1 MDFLFYLQELRNPVM
16 DAIFSVLTHLGS
28 ELIVIG
34 VLCLFFWCLDKKTA
48 YKLCFTYFISGLAVQ
63 GLKIACRIERPWIR
77 DTRLYPVESAI
88 EGATG
93 YSFPSGHTQ
102 SSTGLFSSL
111 AFTFKKIWVY
121 IVGFILI
128 ALVMFT
134 RMYLGCHTPADVL
147 VSFAITVTV
156 SFCVNYAYEHFK
168 SSKITNLIVFIL
180 IELISIGLIAY
191 SYYVVTS
198 GKSTIALAIDGFKAA
213 GAGIGFGIG
222 WFIEV
227 TYVNFDPK
235 GCKKIWQ
242 QILKLAIG
250 IGVALLIKSGIKAI
264 FGGES
269 ILVNIV
275 RYALAVVW
283 IVGIFPIIIKKFFTK
298 TEEAKAE

>member
-1 MDFLFYLQELRNPVM
+1 MEFLFFLQELRTPVS

-63 GLKIACRIERPWIR
+63 GLKIACRIERPWDR
-77 DTRLYPVESAI
+77 DSGLFPVEAAA
-88 EGATG
+88 GDATG

-102 SSTGLFSSL
+102 SATGLFSSL
-111 AFTFKKIWVY
+111 AFTFKKLWLY
-121 IVGFILI
+121 LAGFALI

-156 SFCVNYAYEHFK
+156 SFGVNYVYEHFK
-168 SSKITNLIVFIL
+168 ASKTTNLIVFIL
-180 IELISIGLIAY
+180 IELISIGLIAF
-191 SYYVVTS
+191 SYYVVST
-198 GKSTIALAIDGFKAA
+198 GKSTTALALDGFKSA
-213 GAGIGFGIG
+213 GAGLGFGIG
-222 WFIEV
+222 WYIEV
-227 TYVNFDPK
+227 TYINFNPK

-242 QILKLAIG
+242 HILKLAIG
-250 IGVALLIKSGIKAI
+250 IGIALLIKSGVKAI

-269 ILVNIV
+269 IIVNIV
-275 RYALAVVW
+275 RYALAVFW
-283 IVGIFPIIIKKFFTK
+283 IVGIFPMIIKKFFT
-298 TEEAKAE
+298 TEK